1 MWIGMCWYVYVCL
14 CLFKSEI
21 MYAYVLYVVC
31 VCVSCTGHVSVVARY
46 SDDITL
52 SPCDACYSH
61 SYRDS
66 QIDDDKMIT
75 KKFSTICIEKAQQ
88 NWPAKYWLPLTT
100 TSTLYTSPGA
110 LVAVSMPTAQT
121 LVERISQP
129 SSRPTYRNM

>member
-1 MWIGMCWYVYVCL
+1 MSMYVYVYLSQKL
-14 CLFKSEI
+14 CTRMCCML
-21 MYAYVLYVVC
+21 C